1 MPQVS
6 KMDSLPE
13 DIRVQLNAKIKAN
26 GFGGYEAL
34 AEWLTREG
42 CAIGKTT
49 VAKYGKQFKDR
60 LERLRDATQQAKF
73 LADEFPDD
81 DGSMN
86 DALLRDYQAKLFTA
100 MQDLKIDAENLDIN
114 KLGKIIADLSRAS
127 VSQKK
132 FAKEIRAEARAAAAE
147 DAAEAATAQGYS
159 QASVDFIRKKVLGQ
173 E

>member
-1 MPQVS
+1 
-6 KMDSLPE
+6 MDSLPE
-13 DIRVQLNAKIKAN
+13 NVRVELNAKIKEN
-26 GFGGYEAL
+26 GFGGYKAL
-34 AEWLTREG
+34 SDWLVSQGFE
-42 CAIGKTT
+42 IKKTT
-49 VAKYGKQFKDR
+49 VAKYGKAFKDR

-100 MQDLKIDAENLDIN
+100 MQDLQIDAKNLDVN
-114 KLGKIIADLSRAS
+114 KLGKIIGDLSRAS

-132 FAKEIRAEARAAAAE
+132 FAKEFRADMRARAQAGVENGDWEQEAAE
-147 DAAEAATAQGYS
+147 
-159 QASVDFIRKKVLGQ
+159 QASRIMGF